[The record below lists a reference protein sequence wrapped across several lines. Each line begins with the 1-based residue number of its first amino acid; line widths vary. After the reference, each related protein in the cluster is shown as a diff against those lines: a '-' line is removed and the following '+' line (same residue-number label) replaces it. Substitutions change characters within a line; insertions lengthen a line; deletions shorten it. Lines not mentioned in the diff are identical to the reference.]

1 MDLIFDTH
9 ALLWL
14 VAGDPKLSEKV
25 LAQLADP
32 DTRSFISAVT
42 IWEYADLHRRDRLP
56 GSISVADLQ
65 SEIGFELLDFPASAW
80 TQCEQLPMIH
90 RDPIDRMLIAHA
102 IDGGLTLVTAD
113 RRMQRYPVPTLW

>member
-14 VAGDPKLSEKV
+14 VAGNPKLSDAV

-32 DTRSFISAVT
+32 DTRNFVSAVT
-42 IWEYADLHRRDRLP
+42 IWEYADLHARGRLP
-56 GSISVADLQ
+56 GSVSVSDIQRELA
-65 SEIGFELLDFPASAW
+65 FELLDFPASAW
-80 TQCEQLPMIH
+80 IRCEQLPAIH

-102 IDGGLTLVTAD
+102 IDSGLTLVTAD
-113 RRMQRYPVPTLW
+113 RRMQSYPVPSLW